1 MSKTGAYTEEELA
14 NINKKA
20 FKEQVQKIPS
30 CLTKKKKSERKRND
44 WEFEIKEEFCG
55 FKVQ

>member
-30 CLTKKKKSERKRND
+30 CLTKKK
-44 WEFEIKEEFCG
+44 I
-55 FKVQ
+55 

>member
-30 CLTKKKKSERKRND
+30 CLTKKKSERKRND